1 MSKSEDSIKIS
12 TETETFTFSPEF
24 EIINMK
30 CKLNKKTNFF
40 RITKKIDSCVNKL
53 SNNSNEHNSLNY
65 NNTNESSYISYED
78 ISFLDLNE

>member
-30 CKLNKKTNFF
+30 CKLNKKNNYF
-40 RITKKIDSCVNKL
+40 RITKKIESCVNKL
-53 SNNSNEHNSLNY
+53 NYNSNEHNSLNY